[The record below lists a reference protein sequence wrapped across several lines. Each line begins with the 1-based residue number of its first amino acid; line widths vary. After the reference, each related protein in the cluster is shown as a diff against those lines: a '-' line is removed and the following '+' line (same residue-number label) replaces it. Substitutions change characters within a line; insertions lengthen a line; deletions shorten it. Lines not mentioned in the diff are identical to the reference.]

1 MTDSK
6 TLAEAIGAL
15 LCREGKEADLN
26 TRFDSYMDIAKG
38 SGSVTEVVNYPIQR
52 YYGRTLVHVAAFNGL
67 PQYLDQLLKNG
78 GTVQTHWCMLYHP
91 IPGLYS
97 QVIITEIHDH

>member
-15 LCREGKEADLN
+15 LCREGKEADLKA
-26 TRFDSYMDIAKG
+26 RFDSYMDIAKG
-38 SGSVTEVVNYPIQR
+38 SGSVAEVANYPIQR

-78 GTVQTHWCMLYHP
+78 GTVETHYCTLYHL
-91 IPGLYS
+91 IPDLYS
-97 QVIITEIHDH
+97 QVMMTEIHY